1 MNLIDAGSSQVCN
14 SYRLIVISHQRSC
27 VPVSPYQY
35 RECCSRTGRDRL
47 TKIDI
52 EPSDIVPVAER
63 MVRKLQSHILSTDCY
78 SHRRKSVVIHS
89 AEGGKR
95 ERKSCK
101 KVRPHI
107 YLLSHRIN
115 PSSYCNRIRNHH
127 GHIQHHLHKHRMLR
141 HDMYPRSHLQY

>member
-1 MNLIDAGSSQVCN
+1 MF
-14 SYRLIVISHQRSC
+14 
-27 VPVSPYQY
+27 YQY
-35 RECCSRTGRDRL
+35 RQRGSRAGRDRL

-52 EPSDIVPVAER
+52 EPSDIIPVAER

-89 AEGGKR
+89 AKGGKR